1 MTATNVLEVRNLKT
15 YFFTDEGIVKAVDD
29 VSFQVPKGKTL
40 GLVGESGCGKSVTA
54 MSIARL
60 ISAPGRIVGGQVL
73 LNGRDIIPL
82 SDREIRQ
89 VRGSQISM
97 IFQEPMTALNPVLTV
112 GFQIAEA
119 VLAHEKISKR
129 EAWSRAVEAM
139 KAVSIPDPEKR
150 AKDFPHQLS
159 GGMRQRIMIA
169 MALVCNPTLVI
180 ADEPTTALDVTI
192 QAQIL
197 ELLDS
202 LREKYQLSL
211 ILISHDLGVIAE
223 VAETVAVMYAGK
235 IVEIGPAMDVF
246 HNPRHPYTE
255 GLLRS
260 VPRLGSSKEKGEAQ
274 ARQRAASGGEAQAR
288 QRAASG
294 KDRLYA
300 IEGMVPNLHRLPQ
313 GCSFAPRCYKKTV
326 ECTLAEIPL
335 EPVEGRPEGRS
346 DKRPSQEVRCIHA

>member
-1 MTATNVLEVRNLKT
+1 LTDVLEVKNLKT
-15 YFFTDEGIVKAVDD
+15 YFFTEEGIIKAVDD
-29 VSFQVPKGKTL
+29 VSFRVPKGRTL

-54 MSIARL
+54 MSITRL
-60 ISAPGRIVGGQVL
+60 ISPPGRIAGGQIL
-73 LNGRDIIPL
+73 LNGRDLIPL
-82 SDREIRQ
+82 SDREMRE
-89 VRGSQISM
+89 VRGAQISM

-119 VLAHEKISKR
+119 VLAHERVSKR
-129 EAWSRAVEAM
+129 EASTRAVEAM

-150 AKDFPHQLS
+150 AQDYPHQLS

-169 MALVCNPTLVI
+169 MALVCRPALVI

-197 ELLDS
+197 ELLDN
-202 LREKYQLSL
+202 LREQYQLSL

-246 HNPRHPYTE
+246 HNPKHPYTE

-260 VPRLGSSKEKGEAQ
+260 VPRLGSSLDSKTK
-274 ARQRAASGGEAQAR
+274 
-288 QRAASG
+288 

-300 IEGMVPNLHRLPQ
+300 IEGMVPNLLKLPP

-326 ECTLAEIPL
+326 ECTLSEIPL
-335 EPVEGRPEGRS
+335 EPVASSEHH
-346 DKRPSQEVRCIHA
+346 EVRCIHA

>member
-1 MTATNVLEVRNLKT
+1 LGRLTDILEVKNLKT
-15 YFFTDEGIVKAVDD
+15 YFFTDAGIIKAVDD
-29 VSFQVPKGKTL
+29 VSFRVPKGKTL

-54 MSIARL
+54 MSITRL
-60 ISAPGRIVGGQVL
+60 ISAPGQIVSGQIL
-73 LNGRDIIPL
+73 LNGRDLIPL
-82 SDREIRQ
+82 SEREMRQ
-89 VRGSQISM
+89 VRGAQISM
-97 IFQEPMTALNPVLTV
+97 IFQEPMTALNPVLSV
-112 GFQIAEA
+112 GFQVAEA
-119 VLAHEKISKR
+119 VLAHEKVSKR

-150 AKDFPHQLS
+150 AKDYPHQLS

-169 MALVCNPTLVI
+169 MALVCNPALVI

-202 LREKYQLSL
+202 LRVQYHLSL

-235 IVEIGPAMDVF
+235 IVEIGSAQEVF
-246 HNPRHPYTE
+246 HNPKHPYTE

-260 VPRLGSSKEKGEAQ
+260 VPRLGSSVQK
-274 ARQRAASGGEAQAR
+274 
-288 QRAASG
+288 

-300 IEGMVPNLHRLPQ
+300 IEGMVPNLLRMPE
-313 GCSFAPRCYKKTV
+313 GCSFAPRCYKRTV
-326 ECTLAEIPL
+326 ECTLSEIPL
-335 EPVEGRPEGRS
+335 EPVAG
-346 DKRPSQEVRCIHA
+346 QHEVRCIHA